1 MEPERFTIRPM
12 TPDDV
17 EAMRAWHY
25 PAPYDVY
32 DLGSDPGDADIELML
47 ADIGSR
53 DRWFAAVDPQTDD
66 LVGFLEFKPAD
77 GARELEIG
85 LGLRPDLTGIGL
97 GPSLVAAG
105 SAFARDRWAPEAFV
119 MDVLPWNERAIKAYE
134 RAGFVREEEHL
145 RRFEGGV
152 ERRFLRMSRRA

>member
-1 MEPERFTIRPM
+1 MEPERYTIRPM

-25 PAPYDVY
+25 PAPYEVY
-32 DLGSDPGDADIELML
+32 DESDSGDIELML
-47 ADIGSR
+47 ADIGSN
-53 DRWFAAVDPQTDD
+53 DRWFAAVNPRSDD
-66 LVGFLEFKPAD
+66 LVGFFEFKPAD
-77 GARELEIG
+77 GERELEIG

-97 GPSLVAAG
+97 GAAFVEAGLV
-105 SAFARDRWAPEAFV
+105 FARARWAPETFV
-119 MDVLPWNERAIKAYE
+119 LDVLPWNERAIKTYE
-134 RAGFVREEEHL
+134 RAGFVRGDEHL